1 MKLVVGAIACLVAL
15 ILVQGCTGKGDK
27 QGLRTEKG
35 KAGNIRVKNDS
46 ATMYADKNYF
56 VTKTRG
62 PVGSEGIPAEIRIGD
77 TMRVKDRVL
86 NVNHI
91 FWTRYLDRMQY
102 GGEVLAEAGDV
113 QCVLVA
119 TEEDLPYSDEYRDRL
134 WIVVKQCEVIKQID
148 SAEGTGS
155 TKKADLQ
162 TALGQYKK
170 AVGVYPKEFLG
181 FSAVQQEAYLRG
193 GLDGQYFL
201 LETSKHPDRDGFV
214 NCLNAKLKTIL
225 SGAKGFVEREGEQDN
240 LMPWTLSRLVGQ
252 SCPKETRIP
261 LKNSPEY
268 TEAANYLKTISIAK
282 KPSDPIYSEE
292 EQDAID
298 KAFIRGV
305 LDGKVFGLYGHNY
318 PKLIAYLECL
328 SKPGNLDTIFRSMRI
343 SQDLGQNLDKSQAFN
358 VVQGEASVCK
368 EFNE

>member
-1 MKLVVGAIACLVAL
+1 MKLVVGAISCLVAL
-15 ILVQGCTGKGDK
+15 ILVQGCTDKGDK

-35 KAGNIRVKNDS
+35 KARNIRVKNDS

-62 PVGSEGIPAEIRIGD
+62 PVGSEGIPAEIRTGD
-77 TMRVKDRVL
+77 TIRVMDRVL
-86 NVNHI
+86 NVTHI

-113 QCVLVA
+113 QCVLVE

-134 WIVVKQCEVIKQID
+134 WIVVKQCEVIKEID
-148 SAEGTGS
+148 SAEGTGA
-155 TKKADLQ
+155 TKKADLK

-193 GLDGQYFL
+193 VLDGEYFIA
-201 LETSKHPDRDGFV
+201 ETNKDPRRDDFV

-225 SGAKGFVEREGEQDN
+225 SEAKSFVEREGEQDY

-252 SCPKETRIP
+252 SCPKETRVQATTST
-261 LKNSPEY
+261 KY
-268 TEAANYLKTISIAK
+268 TEASTSTKLVFLQ
-282 KPSDPIYSEE
+282 KPNPNETE
-292 EQDAID
+292 FQKEQDIID

-305 LDGKVFGLYGHNY
+305 LDGKVFMLYGHSY
-318 PKLIAYLECL
+318 SKLVDYLVCL
-328 SKPGNLDTIFRSMRI
+328 SKPGSLDTIFLVTRAH
-343 SQDLGQNLDKSQAFN
+343 DLLGEDLDESQAYN
-358 VVQGEASVCK
+358 VAHGEANVCK
-368 EFNE
+368 DLNE